1 MDKDKLVEGL
11 RIVLEILNPN
21 WEQILNSSPN
31 QGEFIA
37 RLNFSNIRKK
47 IKANLGDGYK
57 IECSFT
63 EVGPTFFLY
72 QNAKNRLNDENIS
85 SNVLIIVNA
94 LDKKELFKE
103 MYSIK
108 EESLNEEKTILPEV
122 GQLSF
127 EF

>member
-1 MDKDKLVEGL
+1 MDKSKLENGL
-11 RIVLEILNPN
+11 KFVLNQLNAN
-21 WEQILNSSPN
+21 WEQILSNSLN
-31 QGEFIA
+31 QGEFIS
-37 RLNFSNIRKK
+37 RLNFQK
-47 IKANLGDGYK
+47 IKGKIKSNLGDGYK
-57 IECSFT
+57 IEFSFN
-63 EVGPTFFLY
+63 ENGATFFLY

-94 LDKKELFKE
+94 LDEKELFKE